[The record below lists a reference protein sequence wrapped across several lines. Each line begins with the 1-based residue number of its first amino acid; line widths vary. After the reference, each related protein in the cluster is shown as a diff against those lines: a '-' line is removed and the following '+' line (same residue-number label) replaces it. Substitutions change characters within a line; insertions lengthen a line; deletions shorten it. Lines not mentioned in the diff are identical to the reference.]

1 MILQLVNRF
10 ETFFLLIFQY
20 KYLKSCSEDFYL
32 IRPQGTTRVPGLG
45 QITWRIV
52 LTKKMRVHLG
62 KKLHENREIASD
74 WAVGVWVHRN
84 SWLGAKIGASP
95 ETKNKHSKIAFAVTS
110 SALTLGHLG
119 PRLLGFAAQSPIWSP
134 GTLFPYIN
142 MNSLN
147 FFVTIRYQLPKGKL
161 AGLALKYYWFKKPQ
175 FEDESIWRVVRDCDI
190 GDVTHGRWQLR
201 TKLELRNK
209 HAESKGASSGRP
221 DFPIS
226 VSPAACRARPSAI
239 ATKNAHFAF
248 LAIFGE

>member
-1 MILQLVNRF
+1 VLRPALCSLIILQLVNRF

-95 ETKNKHSKIAFAVTS
+95 ETKNKHSKIAFAITS

-119 PRLLGFAAQSPIWSP
+119 PRMLGFAAQSPIWSP

-161 AGLALKYYWFKKPQ
+161 AGLALKYYWFKKPAVSGWV
-175 FEDESIWRVVRDCDI
+175 DLKGGPWLWHRRRHAWA
-190 GDVTHGRWQLR
+190 VTASNEAR
-201 TKLELRNK
+201 T
-209 HAESKGASSGRP
+209 SKQ
-221 DFPIS
+221 
-226 VSPAACRARPSAI
+226 ACW
-239 ATKNAHFAF
+239 KQ
-248 LAIFGE
+248 GG